1 MYTKELGSYST
12 KTADSEKT
20 KELGSK
26 KNIKIFPPNYQ
37 LFIKAAKKLLYE
49 GAKSVFLSFYQ
60 LATLEFLKSEDKEL
74 NTSIRYWFRML
85 FLRKRAWEYRLE
97 GLIEVVP
104 FLMLFLLFNRKE
116 RRRVFRKIVLY
127 IPFGDVNS
135 VGVAESIDA
144 GTWKKTYNSKYE
156 SVLAFLLFDPVG
168 QLAQDFPYE
177 DSPYEDSHLSYLG
190 AYSDMVTHE
199 TIENKWLTS
208 EFDPRIQ
215 WRLFR
220 GDKYH
225 YTQHRYLSDEEIAK
239 TQKKIPHKQKEKK

>member
-12 KTADSEKT
+12 KTSDSEKT

-49 GAKSVFLSFYQ
+49 GAKSVFLPFYQ
-60 LATLEFLKSEDKEL
+60 LATLEFLKSEDEESDL
-74 NTSIRYWFRML
+74 SIRDWLRML

-104 FLMLFLLFNRKE
+104 FLMLFLLFDPQE

-144 GTWKKTYNSKYE
+144 GTWKKEYNSKYE
-156 SVLAFLLFDPVG
+156 SILAFLLFDPVG
-168 QLAQDFPYE
+168 RLAQDFT
-177 DSPYEDSHLSYLG
+177 SEDSHLSYFG
-190 AYSDMVTHE
+190 NYSDKVSHD
-199 TIENKWLTS
+199 TIVNRWITS
-208 EFDPRIQ
+208 KSDPRIQ
-215 WRLFR
+215 WRLLGGNIR
-220 GDKYH
+220 GRV
-225 YTQHRYLSDEEIAK
+225 QHRYLSEEEVAK
-239 TQKKIPHKQKEKK
+239 AQEDIPHKQKEKK

>member
-1 MYTKELGSYST
+1 MNTQNL
-12 KTADSEKT
+12 A
-20 KELGSK
+20 SK
-26 KNIKIFPPNYQ
+26 MARS
-37 LFIKAAKKLLYE
+37 L
-49 GAKSVFLSFYQ
+49 FLSTRRI
-60 LATLEFLKSEDKEL
+60 ATLDYLKSRDKEPDP
-74 NTSIRYWFRML
+74 SIMDWLRML

-135 VGVAESIDA
+135 VVVAESIDA
-144 GTWKKTYNSKYE
+144 GTWKKEYNSKYE

-168 QLAQDFPYE
+168 RLAQDFPYK
-177 DSPYEDSHLSYLG
+177 DSHLSYLG

-239 TQKKIPHKQKEKK
+239 AQKKISHKQKEKK

>member
-49 GAKSVFLSFYQ
+49 GAKSIFLSTRR
-60 LATLEFLKSEDKEL
+60 LATFDYLKSEDKTEH
-74 NTSIRYWFRML
+74 TSIRYWFRML

-104 FLMLFLLFNRKE
+104 FLMLFLLFDRKE
-116 RRRVFRKIVLY
+116 RHRVFRKIVLY

-135 VGVAESIDA
+135 VVVAESIDA
-144 GTWKKTYNSKYE
+144 GTWKKEYNSKYE

-168 QLAQDFPYE
+168 RLAQDFPYK
-177 DSPYEDSHLSYLG
+177 DSNLSCLG

>member
-1 MYTKELGSYST
+1 MYTKESGSYST

-49 GAKSVFLSFYQ
+49 GAKSIFLSTRR
-60 LATLEFLKSEDKEL
+60 LATFDYLKSEDKTEH
-74 NTSIRYWFRML
+74 TSIRYWFRML

-104 FLMLFLLFNRKE
+104 FLMLFLLFDPKE
-116 RRRVFRKIVLY
+116 RRRVFQKIVLY

-135 VGVAESIDA
+135 VCIVQCINV

-168 QLAQDFPYE
+168 RLAQDFPYK
-177 DSPYEDSHLSYLG
+177 DSHLSYLG
-190 AYSDMVTHE
+190 EYLDPVSHDTLVNRW
-199 TIENKWLTS
+199 ITS
-208 EFDPRIQ
+208 KSDPRIQ
-215 WRLFR
+215 WRLLGGDIR
-220 GDKYH
+220 GRV
-225 YTQHRYLSDEEIAK
+225 QHRYVSEEVARVMN
-239 TQKKIPHKQKEKK
+239 TSHKQEEEK

>member
-1 MYTKELGSYST
+1 MNTQNL
-12 KTADSEKT
+12 A
-20 KELGSK
+20 SK
-26 KNIKIFPPNYQ
+26 MARS
-37 LFIKAAKKLLYE
+37 L
-49 GAKSVFLSFYQ
+49 FLSTRRI
-60 LATLEFLKSEDKEL
+60 ATLDYLKSRDKEPDP
-74 NTSIRYWFRML
+74 SIMDWLRML

-104 FLMLFLLFNRKE
+104 FLMLFLLFDRKE

-135 VGVAESIDA
+135 VVVAESIDA
-144 GTWKKTYNSKYE
+144 GTWKKEYNSKYE
-156 SVLAFLLFDPVG
+156 SVLAFLLFDPIG
-168 QLAQDFPYE
+168 RLAQDFPYK
-177 DSPYEDSHLSYLG
+177 DSNLSCLG

>member
-12 KTADSEKT
+12 KTADSEET

-26 KNIKIFPPNYQ
+26 KNIKTFPPNYQ

-60 LATLEFLKSEDKEL
+60 LATFDYLKSEDKTEH
-74 NTSIRYWFRML
+74 TSIRYWFRML

-104 FLMLFLLFNRKE
+104 FLMPFLLFDRKE

-135 VGVAESIDA
+135 VVVAESIDA
-144 GTWKKTYNSKYE
+144 GTWKKEYNSKYE

-168 QLAQDFPYE
+168 RLAQDFPYKE
-177 DSPYEDSHLSYLG
+177 SHLSYLG
-190 AYSDMVTHE
+190 EYLDPVSHDTLVNRW
-199 TIENKWLTS
+199 ITS
-208 EFDPRIQ
+208 KSDPRIQ
-215 WRLFR
+215 WRLLGGDIR
-220 GDKYH
+220 GRV
-225 YTQHRYLSDEEIAK
+225 QHRYVSEEVARVMN
-239 TQKKIPHKQKEKK
+239 TSHKQEEEK

>member
-26 KNIKIFPPNYQ
+26 KNIKTFPPNYQ

-104 FLMLFLLFNRKE
+104 FLVFFLLFDRKE

-135 VGVAESIDA
+135 LCIVQCINV

-168 QLAQDFPYE
+168 RLAQDFPYK
-177 DSPYEDSHLSYLG
+177 DSHLSYLG

-239 TQKKIPHKQKEKK
+239 AQKKISHKQKEKK

>member
-1 MYTKELGSYST
+1 MNTQNL
-12 KTADSEKT
+12 A
-20 KELGSK
+20 SK
-26 KNIKIFPPNYQ
+26 MARS
-37 LFIKAAKKLLYE
+37 L
-49 GAKSVFLSFYQ
+49 FLSTRRI
-60 LATLEFLKSEDKEL
+60 ATLDHLKSRDKEL
-74 NTSIRYWFRML
+74 DPSIMDWLRML

-104 FLMLFLLFNRKE
+104 FLMLFLLFDPEE
-116 RRRVFRKIVLY
+116 RRRVFRKIILC

-135 VGVAESIDA
+135 VGVAKSIDA
-144 GTWKKTYNSKYE
+144 GTWKKAYNSKYE
-156 SVLAFLLFDPVG
+156 SVLAFLLFDPIG
-168 QLAQDFPYE
+168 RLAQDFPYK
-177 DSPYEDSHLSYLG
+177 DSNLSCLG

-225 YTQHRYLSDEEIAK
+225 YTQHRYLSDEEIPK

>member
-1 MYTKELGSYST
+1 MYTKELDSYKP
-12 KTADSEKT
+12 KTADSEQI

-26 KNIKIFPPNYQ
+26 KNIKTFPPNYQ

-60 LATLEFLKSEDKEL
+60 LATFDYLKSEDKTEH
-74 NTSIRYWFRML
+74 TSIRYWFRML

-104 FLMLFLLFNRKE
+104 FLMLFLLFDRKE

-135 VGVAESIDA
+135 VVVAESIDA
-144 GTWKKTYNSKYE
+144 GTWKKEYNSKYE

-168 QLAQDFPYE
+168 RLAQDFPYK
-177 DSPYEDSHLSYLG
+177 DSNLSCLG

>member
-1 MYTKELGSYST
+1 MYTKELDSYKP
-12 KTADSEKT
+12 KTADSEET

-37 LFIKAAKKLLYE
+37 LFIKAAKKLLCK
-49 GAKSVFLSFYQ
+49 GVKSLFLSFYQ
-60 LATLEFLKSEDKEL
+60 LATFEFLKSEDKTEH
-74 NTSIRYWFRML
+74 TSIRYWFRML

-104 FLMLFLLFNRKE
+104 FLVFFLLFDRKE

-135 VGVAESIDA
+135 LCIVQCINV

-168 QLAQDFPYE
+168 RLAQDFPYK
-177 DSPYEDSHLSYLG
+177 DSHLSYLG
-190 AYSDMVTHE
+190 EYLDPVSRDTLVNRW
-199 TIENKWLTS
+199 ITS
-208 EFDPRIQ
+208 KSDPRIQ
-215 WRLFR
+215 WRLLGGDIR
-220 GDKYH
+220 GRV
-225 YTQHRYLSDEEIAK
+225 QHRYVSEEVARVMN
-239 TQKKIPHKQKEKK
+239 TSHKQEEEK